1 MADHE
6 HYTPEQIIKA
16 LKEVNGY
23 ISQAAKILH
32 CSFQTICT
40 YRDKYPEVKEVLV
53 ELEETELDYTELKLH
68 NNIKA
73 GKEASI
79 FFKLKTKGKHRG
91 YIEKQEIQHSG
102 TPGEPLQVEIVE
114 HKNENTT

>member
-6 HYTPEQIIKA
+6 HYTPEQIIEA
-16 LKEVNGY
+16 LNKVNGY
-23 ISQAAKILH
+23 ISQAAKILG

-40 YRDKYPEVKEVLV
+40 YRDKYPQIKEALV
-53 ELEETELDYTELKLH
+53 ALQETELDFTELKLH
-68 NNIKA
+68 DNIKA

-102 TPGEPLQVEIVE
+102 APGEPINMKITFGEE
-114 HKNENTT
+114 